1 VFERY
6 TEPARGVVVH
16 AQEEARGLGHD
27 FLAPEHLLLGVLR
40 EDPAPIGVGE
50 ETVRALVVQR
60 LGAGVGGEEW
70 IPFTD
75 GATAVLERALELAV
89 ADRHVVT
96 PAHLLRALLEQDGPA
111 EILRACGRPPEQ
123 VRAAL
128 AGLPPE
134 PDSDG

>member
-6 TEPARGVVVH
+6 TEAARGVVDH

-40 EDPAPIGVGE
+40 DDPIEGQA
-50 ETVRALVVQR
+50 RALVVQR
-60 LGAGVGGEEW
+60 LGAGVGGEDS

-89 ADRHVVT
+89 GDQHVVT

-111 EILRACGRPPEQ
+111 EILRACGRPPEL
-123 VRAAL
+123 VRATL
-128 AGLPPE
+128 
-134 PDSDG
+134 DD